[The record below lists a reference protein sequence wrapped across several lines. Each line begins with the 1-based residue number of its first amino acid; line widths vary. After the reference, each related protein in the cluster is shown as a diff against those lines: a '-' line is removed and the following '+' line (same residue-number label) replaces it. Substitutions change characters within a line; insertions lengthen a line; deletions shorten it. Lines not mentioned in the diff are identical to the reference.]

1 MDQET
6 AYGEMRRINFKNFE
20 LLILRKGLFQ
30 LVNLNGSIC
39 KTILNDWINWIQT

>member
-6 AYGEMRRINFKNFE
+6 ALGEMRRINFKNFE

-30 LVNLNGSIC
+30 LVNLEGNMLRAIF
-39 KTILNDWINWIQT
+39 NDWINWIQT